1 MANWHRRKPRKSAV
15 QGFLPQHQCRPKSIR
30 HNEYHLYRKNSND
43 QDESKT
49 YIKPQDYGDPRIATI
64 QVVGDFQVVLGQSNW
79 DTDTAPQLTISSH
92 PQGWVWSFTT
102 PVDLPTGFYEYQY
115 FVTFDDGETRFVSDP
130 CARYGGSRNLD

>member
-1 MANWHRRKPRKSAV
+1 M
-15 QGFLPQHQCRPKSIR
+15 
-30 HNEYHLYRKNSND
+30 
-43 QDESKT
+43 
-49 YIKPQDYGDPRIATI
+49 
-64 QVVGDFQVVLGQSNW
+64 VGDFQVVLGQSNW